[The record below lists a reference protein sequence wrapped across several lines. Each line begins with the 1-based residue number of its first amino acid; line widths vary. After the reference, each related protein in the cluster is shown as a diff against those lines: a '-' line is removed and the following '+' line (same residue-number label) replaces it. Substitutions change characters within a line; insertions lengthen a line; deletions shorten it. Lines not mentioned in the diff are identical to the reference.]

1 MGLFFYKGNENIL
14 ETKKKNRDSKDNEKE
29 GEFDIEK
36 IQETFLKVLDNKN
49 LSFLLGSGCSSYMTK
64 IASIENEKL
73 VIDRSVES
81 NSIDAEVKNGSKP
94 DDRAGP
100 LGTAPSQTEVPEA
113 PINDIKDASVASS
126 IGVGEISE
134 TVSNQSVPI
143 TDDDSTVNKPEQ
155 LGIPIMAPM
164 AIEFYNSEDFKE
176 KKEWL
181 KSHLKIDVESEVF
194 KTNLEVFLSTLHS
207 LSFYHSNILLDE
219 DKDKAMN
226 NVRSCFKEYPLYNF
240 WALTDFEKIE
250 FIILEARNFILQKCL
265 NENNSKTDKG
275 QKSLDDPLIE
285 LYKLFYRKLL
295 ARNSTLP
302 RLNIFTTNYDLYSER
317 AMDLLGI
324 HYVNG
329 FTGGISKFFN
339 PAIFNY
345 ALAEK
350 MDLSQ
355 SKWSVID
362 NFFYLYKIHGSVN
375 WIEEEGDTKLFKVKE
390 IQDPTFELLKDK
402 ENIMIHPT
410 PLKYNASLGSPYS
423 DLFRE
428 FQKKLMQ
435 NNNIL
440 VTLGYSFSD
449 EHINN
454 LIFQAFTI
462 PSFRLIVVGKPN
474 DNNAIGKL
482 LKLNDPRIWI
492 IGGEDKSSTPL
503 HYFERF
509 VNEVMP
515 DLTAEDLD
523 RKMETTLNNLKDL
536 LK

>member
-1 MGLFFYKGNENIL
+1 MEIFFYKGNENVL
-14 ETKKKNRDSKDNEKE
+14 ENKKNLSEDSLPESSIK
-29 GEFDIEK
+29 K
-36 IQETFLKVLDNKN
+36 IQNSFLKVLDNKN
-49 LSFLLGSGCSSYMTK
+49 LSFLLGCGCSSFKTEETEFK
-64 IASIENEKL
+64 
-73 VIDRSVES
+73 
-81 NSIDAEVKNGSKP
+81 EV
-94 DDRAGP
+94 
-100 LGTAPSQTEVPEA
+100 
-113 PINDIKDASVASS
+113 
-126 IGVGEISE
+126 
-134 TVSNQSVPI
+134 
-143 TDDDSTVNKPEQ
+143 
-155 LGIPIMAPM
+155 GIPVMTPM
-164 AIEFYNSEDFKE
+164 ASEFYNSDSFKE
-176 KKEWL
+176 EKSWL
-181 KSHLKIDVESEVF
+181 KEKLSIDITDTTFSN
-194 KTNLEVFLSTLHS
+194 NLELFLSTLQS
-207 LSFYHSNILLDE
+207 LSFYHAKKSKTIIESEKSDNKE
-219 DKDKAMN
+219 TTTSVSTEPKDMDDS
-226 NVRSCFKEYPLYNF
+226 V
-240 WALTDFEKIE
+240 KIE
-250 FIILEARNFILQKCL
+250 SIIIKARNFLLKKCL
-265 NENNSKTDKG
+265 NEENTKNTNDKL
-275 QKSLDDPLIE
+275 SVDFPLIE
-285 LYKLFYRKLL
+285 LYKQFYRKLL
-295 ARNSTLP
+295 SRNSTLP

-375 WIEEEGDTKLFKVKE
+375 WIEADGENKLFKVKE
-390 IQDPTFELLKDK
+390 IQEPSFVQLEHQET
-402 ENIMIHPT
+402 IMIHPT

-440 VTLGYSFSD
+440 VTIGYSFSD

-462 PSFRLIVVGKPN
+462 PSFRLIVIGEPTEK
-474 DNNAIGKL
+474 NAIGKL
-482 LKLNDPRIWI
+482 LALNDPRIWI
-492 IGGEDKSSTPL
+492 IGEKWPSERTDYVPL
-503 HYFERF
+503 HFFKRF
-509 VNEVMP
+509 VEQILP

-523 RKMETTLNNLKDL
+523 RKMENTIQNLKEL

>member
-1 MGLFFYKGNENIL
+1 MEIFFYKGKENIL
-14 ETKKKNRDSKDNEKE
+14 ESKKEQE
-29 GEFDIEK
+29 GEQHEQPDLKK
-36 IQETFLKVLDNKN
+36 IQDSFLKVLDNKN
-49 LSFLLGSGCSSYMTK
+49 LSFLLGSGCSSYEIEQEKPSLPQPGSPESVEQNTLNNDVDK
-64 IASIENEKL
+64 SIEIIE
-73 VIDRSVES
+73 
-81 NSIDAEVKNGSKP
+81 
-94 DDRAGP
+94 
-100 LGTAPSQTEVPEA
+100 
-113 PINDIKDASVASS
+113 
-126 IGVGEISE
+126 IGVP
-134 TVSNQSVPI
+134 V
-143 TDDDSTVNKPEQ
+143 
-155 LGIPIMAPM
+155 MAPM
-164 AIEFYNSEDFKE
+164 AKEFYNSKNFKE
-176 KKEWL
+176 GKEWL
-181 KSHLKIDVESEVF
+181 MMALSIDVSDVVF
-194 KTNLEVFLSTLHS
+194 ATNLEMFLSTLHS
-207 LSFYHSNILLDE
+207 LSFYYSKKTKPTIQSNDFNNNKENEPKSKEFKDLE
-219 DKDKAMN
+219 D
-226 NVRSCFKEYPLYNF
+226 S
-240 WALTDFEKIE
+240 EKIE
-250 FIILEARNFILQKCL
+250 SLILKARNFLLQKCL
-265 NENNSKTDKG
+265 NEDNTKTEDEKP
-275 QKSLDDPLIE
+275 SNDLPLID

-295 ARNSTLP
+295 TRNSTLP

-375 WIEEEGDTKLFKVKE
+375 WIEAGGENKLFKVKE
-390 IQDPTFELLKDK
+390 IQEPSFLQL
-402 ENIMIHPT
+402 ENESTIMIHPT

-435 NNNIL
+435 NNNVL
-440 VTLGYSFSD
+440 VTIGYSFND

-462 PSFRLIVVGKPN
+462 PSFRLIVIGEPTET
-474 DNNAIGKL
+474 NAIGKL
-482 LKLNDPRIWI
+482 KELNDSRIWI
-492 IGGEDKSSTPL
+492 IGETISSDQDNYIPF
-503 HYFERF
+503 HFFKRF
-509 VNEVMP
+509 VEEILP

-523 RKMETTLNNLKDL
+523 RKMEMTIKNLKDL

>member
-1 MGLFFYKGNENIL
+1 MPLFFYKGKENIL
-14 ETKKKNRDSKDNEKE
+14 EVKNIQSQDLPIQKIKDA
-29 GEFDIEK
+29 
-36 IQETFLKVLDNKN
+36 FLKVLDNKN
-49 LSFLLGSGCSSYMTK
+49 LSFLLGSGCSSYEIEKESENKEPKEK
-64 IASIENEKL
+64 IQ
-73 VIDRSVES
+73 V
-81 NSIDAEVKNGSKP
+81 
-94 DDRAGP
+94 
-100 LGTAPSQTEVPEA
+100 
-113 PINDIKDASVASS
+113 
-126 IGVGEISE
+126 
-134 TVSNQSVPI
+134 
-143 TDDDSTVNKPEQ
+143 
-155 LGIPIMAPM
+155 GIPIMVPM
-164 AIEFYNSEDFKE
+164 AKEFYTSRDFKE

-181 KSHLKIDVESEVF
+181 KSILKIDVTISPF
-194 KTNLEVFLSTLHS
+194 STNLETFLSTLHN
-207 LSFYHSNILLDE
+207 LSFYYLSILNDTE
-219 DKDKAMN
+219 KQEAAEIVNKN
-226 NVRSCFKEYPLYNF
+226 EKKFSER
-240 WALTDFEKIE
+240 TDFQKIE
-250 FIILEARNFILQKCL
+250 TIIVDARNFLLLKCI
-265 NENNSKTDKG
+265 NESNITSG
-275 QKSLDDPLIE
+275 DDSELIE
-285 LYKLFYRKLL
+285 LYKEFYRKLL
-295 ARNSTLP
+295 SRNSTLP

-375 WIEEEGDTKLFKVKE
+375 WIEEQGENKLFKVRE
-390 IQDPTFELLKDK
+390 IQEAKYDILKEKD
-402 ENIMIHPT
+402 NIMIHPT

-440 VTLGYSFSD
+440 ITLGYSFSD

-454 LIFQAFTI
+454 IIFQAFTI
-462 PSFRLIVVGKPN
+462 PSFRLIVVGEPKN
-474 DNNAIGKL
+474 GNSIEKL
-482 LKLNDPRIWI
+482 QKLNDSRIWI
-492 IGGEDKSSTPL
+492 IGGKGESDSSDYPL
-503 HYFERF
+503 HYFRRF
-509 VNEVMP
+509 VYEMLP
-515 DLTAEDLD
+515 DLTADDLD

>member
-1 MGLFFYKGNENIL
+1 MEIFFYKGNENIL
-14 ETKKKNRDSKDNEKE
+14 ENKKDL
-29 GEFDIEK
+29 GEEATPEICYKK
-36 IQETFLKVLDNKN
+36 IQDSFLKVLDNKN
-49 LSFLLGSGCSSYMTK
+49 LSFLLGCGCSSYK
-64 IASIENEKL
+64 
-73 VIDRSVES
+73 VES
-81 NSIDAEVKNGSKP
+81 ESFK
-94 DDRAGP
+94 
-100 LGTAPSQTEVPEA
+100 
-113 PINDIKDASVASS
+113 
-126 IGVGEISE
+126 EI
-134 TVSNQSVPI
+134 
-143 TDDDSTVNKPEQ
+143 
-155 LGIPIMAPM
+155 GIPVMAPL
-164 AIEFYNSEDFKE
+164 AKEFYSLAEFKE
-176 KKEWL
+176 PNEWL
-181 KSHLKIDVESEVF
+181 KKELSIDVSHLNF
-194 KTNLEVFLSTLHS
+194 ATNLENFLSTLHS
-207 LSFYHSNILLDE
+207 LSFYHSKIIETKKD
-219 DKDKAMN
+219 DKVVKKFSELSVA
-226 NVRSCFKEYPLYNF
+226 
-240 WALTDFEKIE
+240 EKIDY
-250 FIILEARNFILQKCL
+250 IIIQARNFLLEKCL
-265 NENNSKTDKG
+265 NIENSKTEKDKDSID
-275 QKSLDDPLIE
+275 KPMIE
-285 LYKLFYRKLL
+285 LYKQFYRKLL
-295 ARNSTLP
+295 SRNSTLP

-375 WIEEEGDTKLFKVKE
+375 WIEEDGENKLFKVKE
-390 IQDPTFELLKDK
+390 IQEPAIDVLKGKD
-402 ENIMIHPT
+402 NIMIYPT

-440 VTLGYSFSD
+440 VTIGYSFSD

-462 PSFRLIVVGKPN
+462 PSFRLIVIGEPTEK
-474 DNNAIGKL
+474 NAIGRL
-482 LKLNDPRIWI
+482 MKLNDSRIWI
-492 IGGEDKSSTPL
+492 IGEKWPSGKTDYIPL
-503 HYFERF
+503 HFFKNF
-509 VNEVMP
+509 VEQILP

-523 RKMETTLNNLKDL
+523 KKMEMTIQNLKDL